1 MASPSAVFVPELD
14 DVDDA
19 PDELELVPEALVPED
34 PELPEAPD
42 ELDDPVAVVLAATG
56 GAAWCA

>member
-1 MASPSAVFVPELD
+1 MPELD

-42 ELDDPVAVVLAATG
+42 ELDDPVAVVLAATS